1 MPQDDPEFRLLPR
14 TSRMIILKLSA
25 ILRVADALDRTHQQK
40 LIDFTINFAHDSL
53 TFRVKGHTNLALEK
67 LAVAQKSDL
76 FENVFGYKI
85 VLV

>member
-1 MPQDDPEFRLLPR
+1 M
-14 TSRMIILKLSA
+14 
-25 ILRVADALDRTHQQK
+25 
-40 LIDFTINFAHDSL
+40 
-53 TFRVKGHTNLALEK
+53 FRVKGHTNLALEK